1 MYPNMYSASIF
12 NCKICSESIFCKFYQ
27 RIEGILEMISVVKSD
42 HSTMLIK
49 VITVA
54 SKKNDMFAWTSTCIR
69 QPL

>member
-1 MYPNMYSASIF
+1 MYIVPEMS
-12 NCKICSESIFCKFYQ
+12 KIYPDIDFFRKIQLQNSTDQ

-54 SKKNDMFAWTSTCIR
+54 SKKNDMFAWTCIR

>member
-1 MYPNMYSASIF
+1 MSLNL
-12 NCKICSESIFCKFYQ
+12 N
-27 RIEGILEMISVVKSD
+27 ISGKDRVKSD

-49 VITVA
+49 AITVA